1 VQSIERSALKHPRW
15 ARPELAKQRAFC
27 VMTLAT
33 RLLRRTAAGFA
44 GIDDV
49 DRGFFRF
56 IDELRL
62 TGASR
67 HPGAVAV
74 THSERPSP
82 TAFRTHA

>member
-1 VQSIERSALKHPRW
+1 
-15 ARPELAKQRAFC
+15 
-27 VMTLAT
+27 MTLAT
-33 RLLRRTAAGFA
+33 RLECRTAAGIA

-56 IDELRL
+56 IDDLRV

-67 HPGAVAV
+67 HPGAITV
-74 THSERPSP
+74 THIERPSP